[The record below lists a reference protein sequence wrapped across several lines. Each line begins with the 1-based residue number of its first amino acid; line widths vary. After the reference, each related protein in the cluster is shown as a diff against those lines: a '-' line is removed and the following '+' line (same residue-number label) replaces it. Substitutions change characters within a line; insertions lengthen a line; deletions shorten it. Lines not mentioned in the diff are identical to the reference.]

1 MATSTLHKKMAQA
14 MGEIGRVP
22 KRGRNQAQGYNY
34 ARADDVAEH
43 TREILSKHGIA
54 VYADVTDSGIR
65 EIETQ
70 KGKARVSWVKVAW
83 TFVDGES
90 GESRTVN
97 VPGEGM
103 DHGDKGVYKAM
114 TGSLKYALMLGF
126 LIPTGDADPEREEE
140 DKPQRTPQRRASQPP
155 QDSTAKKAEALVKQ
169 VEQAQAG
176 GVSALDVWK
185 DRIARASDLAELDE
199 VKASIKSAVEA
210 DPGAWTDAEREEL
223 RDLAKKRWHAIDE
236 ARAA

>member
-1 MATSTLHKKMAQA
+1 MPYLAVVQTPTAEGSKVTVTTLLMHSS
-14 MGEIGRVP
+14 GEWLASDLTVTADKGT
-22 KRGRNQAQGYNY
+22 AQGIGSAITY
-34 ARADDVAEH
+34 ARRYGLSSVVGVAPGDDIADEGDDDGNAASGTARQ
-43 TREILSKHGIA
+43 TRKLA
-54 VYADVTDSGIR
+54 
-65 EIETQ
+65 
-70 KGKARVSWVKVAW
+70 
-83 TFVDGES
+83 
-90 GESRTVN
+90 
-97 VPGEGM
+97 
-103 DHGDKGVYKAM
+103 
-114 TGSLKYALMLGF
+114 
-126 LIPTGDADPEREEE
+126 
-140 DKPQRTPQRRASQPP
+140 QRP